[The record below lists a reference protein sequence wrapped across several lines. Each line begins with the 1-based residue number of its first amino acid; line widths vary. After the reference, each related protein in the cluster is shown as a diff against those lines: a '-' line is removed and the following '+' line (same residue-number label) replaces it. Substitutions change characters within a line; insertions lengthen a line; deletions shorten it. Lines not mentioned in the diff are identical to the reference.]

1 MNNNI
6 ASAQINNYDKIYL
19 DFNYSDS
26 DPLNAA
32 FIVSSITGDLFF
44 YKDFSIYNRIEQN
57 EAYKAAARFYNS
69 FVSEADAIPLI

>member
-19 DFNYSDS
+19 DLNYSDS

-32 FIVSSITGDLFF
+32 FIVSSITGDLFL
-44 YKDFSIYNRIEQN
+44 YKDFLIYDHIEQAA
-57 EAYKAAARFYNS
+57 AYKAAARYYNS
-69 FVSEADAIPLI
+69 FVSEADYIPEF